1 MKSTMLIT
9 AALLTAGLFFQSCDN
24 SSSSS
29 VKTDRDT
36 TMSKMDHTDNMDMTN
51 MSNEMPKSMTT
62 MMAGMSALNMTGDF
76 DLDYANMMIPHHQ
89 SAVDMAQEY
98 LPKAKDEKIKKM
110 AQNIIDSQKKEIE
123 ELKTMIANYKPAKTK
138 TNAVAGHAA
147 GEHNELMETMNKMM
161 DKMKGM
167 KMSGD
172 ADKDF
177 VLMMIPHHES
187 AVTMA
192 GDEISHGKNYELKKL
207 SQKIIEDQNKELKDF
222 NDWLANKKF

>member
-9 AALLTAGLFFQSCDN
+9 AALFTAGLFFQSCDN

-29 VKTDRDT
+29 VKTDTDT
-36 TMSKMDHTDNMDMTN
+36 TMSKMDHTDNMDMKN
-51 MSNEMPKSMTT
+51 MSNEMPQSMTT
-62 MMAGMSALNMTGDF
+62 MMAGMNAMKMTGDF
-76 DLDYANMMIPHHQ
+76 DLDFANMMIPHHQ
-89 SAVDMAQEY
+89 SAIDMALEY
-98 LPKAKDEKIKKM
+98 LPKAKDDKIKTM
-110 AQNIIDSQKKEIE
+110 AQNIIDAQKKEIE
-123 ELKTMIANYKPAKTK
+123 ELKTMIANHKPAETK
-138 TNAVAGHAA
+138 ANAGAGHAA

-167 KMSGD
+167 KMSGE

-177 VLMMIPHHES
+177 VMMMIPHHES

-207 SQKIIEDQNKELKDF
+207 SQKIIADQNKEIKEF
-222 NDWLANKKF
+222 NDWLTGK